1 MPPSDAAA
9 AELTQGVIIEQR
21 FQAKVQR
28 LESVSVQWGIY
39 YRPNSGT
46 VRMELLRVSVGNVLL
61 NGTFDAASI
70 TEGQTLS
77 IQAAEP
83 VETAYNTP
91 LLLRLSSDALPG
103 KRCYASGQHARGR
116 GKFCAHGQ
124 RGIHARNTLLF
135 RCRNRLHLDRTALLG
150 ICRCLWS
157 AAGRMPSDRGNTLP
171 VWETEL
177 PRQRADCGEQIPFPY
192 PPACL
197 AGFQDQV

>member
-70 TEGQTLS
+70 TEG
-77 IQAAEP
+77 
-83 VETAYNTP
+83 
-91 LLLRLSSDALPG
+91 
-103 KRCYASGQHARGR
+103 
-116 GKFCAHGQ
+116 
-124 RGIHARNTLLF
+124 
-135 RCRNRLHLDRTALLG
+135 HL
-150 ICRCLWS
+150 
-157 AAGRMPSDRGNTLP
+157 
-171 VWETEL
+171 
-177 PRQRADCGEQIPFPY
+177 
-192 PPACL
+192 
-197 AGFQDQV
+197 

>member
-91 LLLRLSSDALPG
+91 LLLRLSSDALLGSAVTPLVNTQEAGENFALTVNGESTPG
-103 KRCYASGQHARGR
+103 
-116 GKFCAHGQ
+116 
-124 RGIHARNTLLF
+124 TLCF
-135 RCRNRLHLDRTALLG
+135 SVAGTDYIWTGLH
-150 ICRCLWS
+150 
-157 AAGRMPSDRGNTLP
+157 
-171 VWETEL
+171 
-177 PRQRADCGEQIPFPY
+177 Y
-192 PPACL
+192 
-197 AGFQDQV
+197 